1 MMRTEV
7 VEYMHGVDSG
17 EDDHLQGVSSPTSDA
32 RVHREGNCGELV
44 GYVDDGAYS
53 FAHTDPAII
62 SQVLTEKYNM
72 LEEWMMNNKLVIN
85 PDKTHMMV
93 MGGKRTAPLRQQ
105 VTMRAGNFVIKPTE
119 TEKLLGGHIHQSLR
133 WNQHLTDSKSSLVK
147 QLSSRI
153 NGLKQISHSAS
164 FKTRLMIANGAVL
177 SKLVYLITLWGGA
190 KQYLL
195 KALQVQQLTA
205 ARTVVGFQSWRWSK
219 ATLLKRVGWMSVR
232 QLIYFHTVLQAHKTL
247 TTGVPR
253 PLFSALSAD
262 HPYRTRSA
270 TSGNIR
276 LEENGSTSTFKHRAM

>member
-1 MMRTEV
+1 M
-7 VEYMHGVDSG
+7 
-17 EDDHLQGVSSPTSDA
+17 
-32 RVHREGNCGELV
+32 

-53 FAHTDPAII
+53 FAHRDPAMI

-93 MGGKRTAPLRQQ
+93 MGGKRAAPLRQQ
-105 VTMRAGNFVIKPTE
+105 VSMKAGNFVIKPTE
-119 TEKLLGGHIHQSLR
+119 TETLLGFHVHQSLR

-153 NGLKQISHSAS
+153 NGLKKVSHSAS

-205 ARTVVGFQSWRWSK
+205 ARTVVGYHSWRWSK
-219 ATLLKRVGWMSVR
+219 ARLLKRVGWMSVR

-253 PLFSALSAD
+253 PLYSVLSAG
-262 HPYRTRSA
+262 HPYETRSA

-276 LEENGSTSTFKHRAM
+276 LEEHGSRNTFKHRAMTYYNSVPARVKTGKLPTVKKKLTEWILQNVPLDWG